1 MISIAKSAHTELN
14 CTEQSFSAHNTPNP
28 RGSLTGLLELMIQGP
43 PQPHP
48 MTLIRHNRFALE

>member
-28 RGSLTGLLELMIQGP
+28 RGSLTGLLELMIQGSSTTP
-43 PQPHP
+43 PYDANQ
-48 MTLIRHNRFALE
+48 T